1 MTAQLVKVTKAHQWD
16 AYHHIRQLVLY
27 KLRGRAGYDPE
38 HPDEYRKGRIPLLFL
53 QNGTPVGTVRLD
65 LSDGQRG
72 IVRMVAILPSHQR
85 QGLGRIMMAAL
96 DAMALEH
103 NVSRLDVHADPGAVG
118 FYQKLG
124 WSITAP
130 AL

>member
-53 QNGTPVGTVRLD
+53 QNGTPVGTVRLETRAAPD
-65 LSDGQRG
+65 DDQ
-72 IVRMVAILPSHQR
+72 VRRTVVYSFIA
-85 QGLGRIMMAAL
+85 
-96 DAMALEH
+96 
-103 NVSRLDVHADPGAVG
+103 
-118 FYQKLG
+118 
-124 WSITAP
+124 SISISSAKSGP
-130 AL
+130 RP